1 MRITAVF
8 KGNTSLGFVTGTR
21 YEINLTETFP
31 EGVKGKSRISAE
43 TFIINPLS
51 KSVDEPTSSLH
62 LPFKIRLRCEYS
74 TISKFLENWEIEK
87 FEDSPK
93 GWSYE
98 KHAEAK
104 SEITEHIRNRN
115 LKILI
120 G

>member
-43 TFIINPLS
+43 TIISKPLNNNMN
-51 KSVDEPTSSLH
+51 
-62 LPFKIRLRCEYS
+62 LRCEYS
-74 TISKFLENWEIEK
+74 TITRFLENWEIEK

-104 SEITEHIRNRN
+104 SEIIEHIRNRN